1 MTTLALFLFLS
12 ITDPEATLMA
22 FPREPDLYPALH
34 RDRVQA
40 VFQLLLFKQRS
51 TLLVGDLHGKAP
63 GLGHP
68 LDLQALPLLGGSQTV
83 LHPAIKVLILGR
95 PMVSI
100 YRLGIHELYSRAAA
114 PAAQQTDAQ
123 HPQDQHQYRPAQKSP
138 AGKFFF

>member
-1 MTTLALFLFLS
+1 
-12 ITDPEATLMA
+12 MA
-22 FPREPDLYPALH
+22 FPREPDLYPTLH
-34 RDRVQA
+34 WDRVQA

-51 TLLVGDLHGKAP
+51 TLLVGDPHGKAP

-100 YRLGIHELYSRAAA
+100 YRLGIHKLYRRAAA
-114 PAAQQTDAQ
+114 PAAQQTNTQ
-123 HPQDQHQYRPAQKSP
+123 QPQDQHQYRPAKNLRRENFSSDCSVGGCSP
-138 AGKFFF
+138 TNS